1 MKEILQKQTL
11 TSTKWKKLIRTGQ
24 LVFLPLALGW
34 LLYFIWRAHHTVISV
49 IENAHPSYLVAAIAG
64 WCLLHLISPVFVV
77 TTLNGC
83 GARIRYRD
91 ALRVHVLNLP
101 ARYLPGGIW
110 HSVGRAIDF
119 YGQGVARN
127 QLATFFL
134 LENALAAAITL
145 MLGGACVW
153 YFRATDEWS
162 KIAFL
167 GALAAAL
174 VLVLVPTLFRHSA
187 LARFS
192 IMSYAKSVSVMLI
205 FWFVAAATFIL
216 FTHSFP
222 TAIYS
227 ASFFEVGGAYLF
239 SWGIG
244 YISFFAPQG
253 LGVFEA
259 VAGGVL
265 RSVLSFGEIVSIV
278 AGFRIIVLF
287 ADVIAWTFGVMAVKL
302 SQKKTLLLDRRG

>member
-1 MKEILQKQTL
+1 MPIPVL
-11 TSTKWKKLIRTGQ
+11 TGAKWKKLIRAGQ
-24 LVFLPLALGW
+24 LVFLPLALGC
-34 LLYFIWRAHHTVISV
+34 LLYFIWSTRHTVFNL
-49 IENAHPSYLVAAIAG
+49 IENARPAYLVGSITG

-91 ALRVHVLNLP
+91 ALRIHVLNLP

-110 HSVGRAIDF
+110 HTVGRVINFHAL
-119 YGQGVARN
+119 GVARN
-127 QLATFFL
+127 QLATFLL

-153 YFRATDEWS
+153 YFRGMDEWGS
-162 KIAFL
+162 VALL
-167 GALAAAL
+167 GALGAAL
-174 VLVLVPTLFRHSA
+174 VLVLVPIMLRRSA
-187 LARFS
+187 LAQLS
-192 IMSYAKSVSVMLI
+192 LITYAKSVSVMLI
-205 FWFVAAATFIL
+205 FWIVAAATFIL
-216 FTHSFP
+216 FAHSFP

-227 ASFFEVGGAYLF
+227 ASLFEVGGAYLF

-244 YISFFAPQG
+244 YVSFFAPQG

-259 VAGGVL
+259 VAAGIL

-278 AGFRIIVLF
+278 AGFRIIVLL
-287 ADVIAWTFGVMAVKL
+287 ADIIAWVFGVMILKL
-302 SQKKTLLLDRRG
+302 SQ